1 MRSRSSA
8 LLALV
13 ALCGS
18 VLAANNRTP
27 VPRPRPGTHAAAP
40 QVKAPPSSD
49 GVLDMSHAV
58 PLKDLSDLPST
69 AEQYRDL
76 SGEIAK
82 DKPAV
87 DVAKQQSD
95 ALARQAETL
104 QQKLVATATRIET
117 LEREKLRLDSDI
129 VRLTAENKTL
139 SAGFARDRVS
149 VSHLLAI
156 LERLQH
162 DMPPAM
168 ALHPGDALSAARG
181 AMLIGAS
188 LPDIYG
194 QAAALARRID
204 TLRQTRQALIA
215 RRAEAARNAA
225 YLAQA
230 HIELDQLLAM
240 KRLEADAAAS
250 NYGDLKDQLDKVA
263 SQAANLQALLQR
275 IAELRA
281 TPASQSVVTVTAEK
295 DGSARLLGRDSLVSP
310 AVGTA
315 RPGGVDGVGGASAPG
330 LTYTTEPGAQVV
342 SPADGTILFAGPYH
356 KSGQVLI
363 LQMADGY
370 DAVLAGLD
378 RLDVRPEDHVLAGE
392 PVGTMSKS
400 GLQPRLYFELR
411 QNGRGMNPAPFMAVA
426 LRKAKRS

>member
-1 MRSRSSA
+1 MTMRRQRASA
-8 LLALV
+8 LLAVFLV
-13 ALCGS
+13 CAPAFAG
-18 VLAANNRTP
+18 AGGTP
-27 VPRPRPGTHAAAP
+27 VPHPRPGAP
-40 QVKAPPSSD
+40 AVALRPSEGTMD
-49 GVLDMSHAV
+49 LSHAI
-58 PLKDLSDLPST
+58 PMKALSKLPST
-69 AEQYRDL
+69 ADQFLGLR
-76 SGEIAK
+76 GEIAK
-82 DKPAV
+82 DEPAV
-87 DVAKQQSD
+87 AVARRQSD

-117 LEREKLRLDSDI
+117 LEREKIRLDSDI
-129 VRLTAENKTL
+129 AGLTAENDRL

-149 VSHLLAI
+149 VSRLLAI
-156 LERLQH
+156 LERLQI

-168 ALHPGDALSAARG
+168 ALRPDDALSAARG

-204 TLRQTRQALIA
+204 ALRRARLALIA
-215 RRAEAARNAA
+215 RRADAARNTA

-250 NYGDLKDQLDKVA
+250 NYGDLKDKLDKIA
-263 SQAANLQALLQR
+263 SQAANLEALLQR
-275 IAELRA
+275 VATLRA
-281 TPASQSVVTVTAEK
+281 TPISQNVVTVTAEK
-295 DGSARLLGRDSLVSP
+295 DAPSRALGRDSLAPPV
-310 AVGTA
+310 VGTV

-392 PVGTMSKS
+392 PVGTMSRT

-411 QNGRGMNPAPFMAVA
+411 QNGRGMNPAPFIAVV